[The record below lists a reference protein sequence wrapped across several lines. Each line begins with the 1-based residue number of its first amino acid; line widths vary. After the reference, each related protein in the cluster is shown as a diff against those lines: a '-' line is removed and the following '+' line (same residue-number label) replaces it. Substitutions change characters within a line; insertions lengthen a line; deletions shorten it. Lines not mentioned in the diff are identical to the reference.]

1 MMQVVIANRLRNGF
15 VAFLDRD
22 GGWAT
27 YLEDARVG
35 STEAE
40 SDEMLTIALRAAA
53 ENLVIDPQLI
63 DVVSDGGAL
72 TPVKIREAIRAKG
85 PTNRTDLGK
94 QAER

>member
-1 MMQVVIANRLRNGF
+1 MLQVVIANRLRDGF
-15 VAFLDRD
+15 VAFLDSE

-27 YLEDARVG
+27 YLDEARVG

-40 SDEMLTIALRAAA
+40 SDEMLAIAQRAAE

-63 DVVSDGGAL
+63 HVVSDGGTL
-72 TPVKIREAIRAKG
+72 TPVKIREAIRATG